1 MKRIRCPGYSG
12 GDRTEFGILGAPDP
26 CVDYG
31 ASYEP
36 ERYGCVA
43 ICDECLDPWMEP
55 LSGMKTYFHCLDRP
69 EHGFARYGVTL
80 IPPESLPQLLSVV
93 LAFPP
98 EGDEGEEELLCGVIR
113 EAIHRQAFL
122 IVYGV

>member
-1 MKRIRCPGYSG
+1 
-12 GDRTEFGILGAPDP
+12 
-26 CVDYG
+26 
-31 ASYEP
+31 
-36 ERYGCVA
+36 
-43 ICDECLDPWMEP
+43 
-55 LSGMKTYFHCLDRP
+55 MKTYFYCLDRP

-98 EGDEGEEELLCGVIR
+98 EGEEELLCGVIR
-113 EAIHRQAFL
+113 EAIRRQAFL